1 MNSRAF
7 LATATTVA
15 AVVIICYFPILL
27 TIVLGA
33 MLFLILLFLVSWVLS
48 IVYEGYRDY
57 FEDRDIRTKDN
68 KCAEETQ

>member
-1 MNSRAF
+1 MNSRAI
-7 LATATTVA
+7 LATALTAVA
-15 AVVIICYFPILL
+15 IVIICYFPILL

-48 IVYEGYRDY
+48 IIYEGYRDY
-57 FEDRDIRTKDN
+57 FEERDNRTKDN

>member
-7 LATATTVA
+7 LATALTAV

-48 IVYEGYRDY
+48 IIYEGYRDY
-57 FEDRDIRTKDN
+57 FEERDNRTKDN
-68 KCAEETQ
+68 KCAEEEK